1 MKDAKALF
9 ISAGFL
15 LVLLTV
21 QSAASIQAQEEQTEE
36 LCSVGLSLLKSLI
49 DEGDTSEPTINLYN
63 KQLRTDVIAAYIE
76 ENIDSLAI
84 SDLMS
89 TESGKCLIA
98 SSVAE
103 QEQTQGTTFEEDD
116 ELDEAIAL
124 HSVKKEGEIAGRVL
138 ENENALG

>member
-9 ISAGFL
+9 ISVDFL

-138 ENENALG
+138 GNESALG

>member
-1 MKDAKALF
+1 MKDVKALF

-103 QEQTQGTTFEEDD
+103 QEQIQGTTFEEDD

-138 ENENALG
+138 ENESALG

>member
-1 MKDAKALF
+1 MKDVKALF

>member
-49 DEGDTSEPTINLYN
+49 DEGDTSEPTINLHN